1 MDAISNVFVC
11 LSPKDLLLI
20 SSTCKELIGR
30 LNYDH
35 VLRSSLLRG
44 DATHR
49 TSLELII
56 ELCRSGKIYIPSPI
70 RLLRLMNGC
79 RCELPSCR
87 NTQKI
92 SDTSEKLKFGL
103 YICSKCYP
111 KGGLN
116 FKTKRDE
123 NAWNKILNH
132 DRCASIDKGSK
143 SFIWPGDFSHG
154 GERQGFIYMSIYIY
168 IYMYVYIYI
177 CIHIYLYV

>member
-1 MDAISNVFVC
+1 
-11 LSPKDLLLI
+11 
-20 SSTCKELIGR
+20 
-30 LNYDH
+30 
-35 VLRSSLLRG
+35 
-44 DATHR
+44 
-49 TSLELII
+49 
-56 ELCRSGKIYIPSPI
+56 
-70 RLLRLMNGC
+70 MNGC
-79 RCELPSCR
+79 RCELPSCQ

-154 GERQGFIYMSIYIY
+154 RERQGFIYMSIYIY
-168 IYMYVYIYI
+168 IYVCIYI
-177 CIHIYLYV
+177 HMYTYIFICINIYMYMHISIYKRKLPMEEKDKF